1 MRFKT
6 IQQLANY
13 ITKLDDT
20 TEPGDELTIAE
31 AMQVARIFC
40 TNKYVYGNK
49 NSHISVL
56 YMAIKYAPSICN
68 DRPVALIK
76 VCAALDNK
84 YNAGWFPYNLF
95 RWKLSKIMK
104 AYNLN

>member
-40 TNKYVYGNK
+40 TNKYVYANGP
-49 NSHISVL
+49 SHLSVL
-56 YMAIKYAPSICN
+56 YMVMEYAPDICIN
-68 DRPVALIK
+68 RPVALIK
-76 VCAALDNK
+76 ICTALENK
-84 YNAGWFPYNLF
+84 YETGWFPYNLF
-95 RWKLSKIMK
+95 RWRLSKIIK
-104 AYNLN
+104 SYNL